1 MIGYIKGR
9 ILSKEEGSILLETNG
24 IGYRVFVIPSVFE
37 KETGSDLALY
47 TYLQVREDALNLY
60 GFENPS
66 DKAFFE
72 LLLTVSGVGPKM
84 ALTILSSGDTNLVRQ
99 AISNQDTALFT
110 NIGGVG
116 KKTAERI
123 LIDLRDKVAGGES
136 LTASE
141 GSGDL
146 LFALE
151 NLGYSKKEIKEV
163 MSKLD
168 HNLSSEEKLKQALKM
183 LGR

>member
-9 ILSKEEGSILLETNG
+9 ILAKEEGYILLEANG
-24 IGYRVFVIPSVFE
+24 IGYKVFVIPSIFS
-37 KETGSDLALY
+37 KEIDSELALY

-60 GFENPS
+60 GFENKN
-66 DKAFFE
+66 DQAFFE

-84 ALTILSSGDTNLVRQ
+84 ALTILSSGDTDLVRQ
-99 AISNQDTALFT
+99 AISNQDAALFT

-123 LIDLRDKVAGGES
+123 LIDLRDKVSGNSTILS
-136 LTASE
+136 LQGSE
-141 GSGDL
+141 DM

-168 HNLSSEEKLKQALKM
+168 HNLSAEEKLKQALKL